1 MKYALAAMA
10 VMFALIV
17 WPLSWVWY
25 LPLSGILGGGVSESF
40 LYPIYGGLIL
50 LSGLIVF
57 CTNRILDEVRSLRDE
72 IKGKDENKDGE
83 P

>member
-17 WPLSWVWY
+17 WPLSWVWQ
-25 LPLSGILGGGVSESF
+25 LLSGIIGGGVSESF
-40 LYPIYGGLIL
+40 FYPIYGGLIL

>member
-1 MKYALAAMA
+1 MKYALAAMVA
-10 VMFALIV
+10 MFALIV

-25 LPLSGILGGGVSESF
+25 LSLSGILGGGVSESF

-72 IKGKDENKDGE
+72 IKGKGENKDGE

>member
-1 MKYALAAMA
+1 MKYTLAAMA
-10 VMFALIV
+10 AMFALIV
-17 WPLSWVWY
+17 WPLGWVWQ
-25 LPLSGILGGGVSESF
+25 LLSGIMGGGVSESF
-40 LYPIYGGLIL
+40 LYPIYGGFIL

>member
-10 VMFALIV
+10 AMFALIV
-17 WPLSWVWY
+17 WPLRWVWQ
-25 LPLSGILGGGVSESF
+25 LLSGIIGGGGWETF
-40 LYPIYGGLIL
+40 FYPIYGGLIL

-72 IKGKDENKDGE
+72 IKGKGENKDGE